1 MEQIDLL
8 LQQLQSY
15 ELREDLISA
24 GKEIN
29 EIKIQ
34 FEDYLIEAERRHQ
47 VESIEAKEN
56 GEAVEPVDFAAL
68 RKPFL
73 ELYKALVD
81 KRKQQISLKETLE
94 KENLKLKKGLIDD
107 LKKIIESEE
116 NIAAAF
122 NAYKS
127 IHDTWKKVGDIPREY
142 RDDVQKEY
150 SRLLEI
156 FFYTMRIYREIKG
169 HDYKRNLQNK
179 QVVLHKLQQLR
190 NEEQDIKVVE
200 QQLRVLQDEWEE
212 IGPVQNEEW
221 EGLKVKYWEIVRQ
234 IYDKINQHYEAQR
247 QVYEQNIEAKKV
259 LIQELNTLL
268 ETAQH
273 LTAYREWDALIE
285 KVKEIQEA
293 YKKIG
298 PGARKDNDLVWKQ
311 FRAAS
316 DAIFEL
322 KRSKAKEQQ
331 DVFSKRIDAK
341 KQLILEATT
350 LATTIQWK
358 EATQRILKIQKEWKE
373 AGNTGRAENK
383 LWTEFR
389 AACDAFFSA
398 KDADQAQQNK
408 VFEDNYEAKL
418 AIIAQIQGLEVNDKT
433 EGLAQIRSLSAAF
446 SEIGHVPMAKKDE
459 VYNSYKSAL
468 DAAYGKLNLNH
479 KERDKLAFKAK
490 VDQLLNAPDRD
501 KQVQRERNEIRKQ
514 VERLEQEMHRMENN
528 LAFFAR
534 SKGADALRAEVD
546 QKIKSL
552 KDQVENYKQQLKLL
566 PNE

>member
-1 MEQIDLL
+1 
-8 LQQLQSY
+8 
-15 ELREDLISA
+15 
-24 GKEIN
+24 
-29 EIKIQ
+29 
-34 FEDYLIEAERRHQ
+34 
-47 VESIEAKEN
+47 
-56 GEAVEPVDFAAL
+56 
-68 RKPFL
+68 
-73 ELYKALVD
+73 VD

-190 NEEQDIKVVE
+190 NEEQDIKVIE

-534 SKGADALRAEVD
+534 SKGADALRAEVE

>member
-73 ELYKALVD
+73 ELYRTLVD

-116 NIAAAF
+116 NIGAAF

-190 NEEQDIKVVE
+190 NEEQDIKVIE

-341 KQLILEATT
+341 KQLILEAAT
-350 LATTIQWK
+350 LATTTQWK
-358 EATQRILKIQKEWKE
+358 EATQRIIKLQKEWKE

-433 EGLAQIRSLSAAF
+433 EGLAQVRSLSAAF

-534 SKGADALRAEVD
+534 SKVADALRAEVD

>member
-73 ELYKALVD
+73 ELYRTLVD

-116 NIAAAF
+116 NIGAAF

-190 NEEQDIKVVE
+190 NEEQDIKVIE

-341 KQLILEATT
+341 KQLILEAAT
-350 LATTIQWK
+350 LATTTQWK
-358 EATQRILKIQKEWKE
+358 EATQRIIKLQKEWKE

-418 AIIAQIQGLEVNDKT
+418 AIIAQIQGLEENDKT

-446 SEIGHVPMAKKDE
+446 SEIGHVPIAKKDE

>member
-29 EIKIQ
+29 ELKIQ

-73 ELYKALVD
+73 ELYRTLVD

-116 NIAAAF
+116 NIGAAF

-190 NEEQDIKVVE
+190 NEEQDIKVIE

-298 PGARKDNDLVWKQ
+298 PGARKDNDLVWNQ

-341 KQLILEATT
+341 KQLILEAAT
-350 LATTIQWK
+350 LATTTQCK

-418 AIIAQIQGLEVNDKT
+418 AIIAQIQGLKVNDKT

-459 VYNSYKSAL
+459 VYHSYKTAL
-468 DAAYGKLNLNH
+468 DSAYEKLKLNH
-479 KERDKLAFKAK
+479 KERDKLACKAK

>member
-73 ELYKALVD
+73 ELYRTLVD

-116 NIAAAF
+116 NIGAAF

-127 IHDTWKKVGDIPREY
+127 IHDTWKKIGDIPREY

-190 NEEQDIKVVE
+190 NEEQDIKVIE

-341 KQLILEATT
+341 KQLILEAAT
-350 LATTIQWK
+350 LATTTQWK
-358 EATQRILKIQKEWKE
+358 EATQRIIKLQKEWKE

-459 VYNSYKSAL
+459 VYHSYKTAL
-468 DAAYGKLNLNH
+468 DSAYEKLKLNH

-490 VDQLLNAPDRD
+490 VDQLLNAPDRE

-514 VERLEQEMHRMENN
+514 IERLEQEMHRMENN

>member
-1 MEQIDLL
+1 M
-8 LQQLQSY
+8 
-15 ELREDLISA
+15 
-24 GKEIN
+24 
-29 EIKIQ
+29 
-34 FEDYLIEAERRHQ
+34 
-47 VESIEAKEN
+47 
-56 GEAVEPVDFAAL
+56 
-68 RKPFL
+68 
-73 ELYKALVD
+73 D

-116 NIAAAF
+116 NIGAAF

-190 NEEQDIKVVE
+190 NEEQDIKVIE

-293 YKKIG
+293 YKKIAPG
-298 PGARKDNDLVWKQ
+298 TVEVVGNTASPGATNLLDQ
-311 FRAAS
+311 FLNS
-316 DAIFEL
+316 G
-322 KRSKAKEQQ
+322 
-331 DVFSKRIDAK
+331 
-341 KQLILEATT
+341 
-350 LATTIQWK
+350 IQ
-358 EATQRILKIQKEWKE
+358 RGI
-373 AGNTGRAENK
+373 G
-383 LWTEFR
+383 
-389 AACDAFFSA
+389 S
-398 KDADQAQQNK
+398 
-408 VFEDNYEAKL
+408 
-418 AIIAQIQGLEVNDKT
+418 QI
-433 EGLAQIRSLSAAF
+433 
-446 SEIGHVPMAKKDE
+446 
-459 VYNSYKSAL
+459 
-468 DAAYGKLNLNH
+468 
-479 KERDKLAFKAK
+479 
-490 VDQLLNAPDRD
+490 
-501 KQVQRERNEIRKQ
+501 
-514 VERLEQEMHRMENN
+514 
-528 LAFFAR
+528 
-534 SKGADALRAEVD
+534 
-546 QKIKSL
+546 
-552 KDQVENYKQQLKLL
+552 
-566 PNE
+566 

>member
-56 GEAVEPVDFAAL
+56 GETVEPVDFAAL

-73 ELYKALVD
+73 ELYRTLVD

-116 NIAAAF
+116 NIGAAF

-190 NEEQDIKVVE
+190 NEEQDIKVIE

-341 KQLILEATT
+341 KQLILEAAT
-350 LATTIQWK
+350 LATTTQWK
-358 EATQRILKIQKEWKE
+358 EATQRIIKLQKEWKE

>member
-73 ELYKALVD
+73 ELYRTLVD

-116 NIAAAF
+116 NIGAAF

-190 NEEQDIKVVE
+190 NEEQDIKVIE

-341 KQLILEATT
+341 KQLILEAAT
-350 LATTIQWK
+350 LATTTQWK
-358 EATQRILKIQKEWKE
+358 EATQRIIKLQKEWKE

-433 EGLAQIRSLSAAF
+433 EGLAQVRSLSAAF

>member
-73 ELYKALVD
+73 ELYRTLVD

-116 NIAAAF
+116 NIGAAF

-190 NEEQDIKVVE
+190 NEEQDIKVIE

-298 PGARKDNDLVWKQ
+298 PGARKDNDVVWKQ

-341 KQLILEATT
+341 KQLILEAAT
-350 LATTIQWK
+350 LATTTQWK
-358 EATQRILKIQKEWKE
+358 EATQRIIKLQKEWKE

>member
-73 ELYKALVD
+73 ELYRTLVD

-116 NIAAAF
+116 NIGAAF

-190 NEEQDIKVVE
+190 NEEQDIKVIE

-341 KQLILEATT
+341 KQLILEAAT
-350 LATTIQWK
+350 LATTTQWK
-358 EATQRILKIQKEWKE
+358 EATQRIIKLQKEWKE